1 MTEGAGTITRSSD
14 PPEVI
19 ANTVG
24 KAMCPYDKY
33 KIIDEKGNELPP
45 GKDGELVVQGP
56 SIVSGYYKSEEED
69 KLAFTQDGFFRSGDV
84 GKFDLKGNLI
94 ITGRKKDLIK
104 RGAETIIPFEIE
116 EMISEHPKVMRTAVV
131 GMPDARLGE
140 KICAYIQPLPGEKIT
155 FEELISFLK
164 EKGASAMLLPERLEV
179 LEGFPLTPMEKVDKQ
194 ALRKNIAQKLKREQ
208 ESARG
213 FG

>member
-1 MTEGAGTITRSSD
+1 LGAKFR
-14 PPEVI
+14 
-19 ANTVG
+19 
-24 KAMCPYDKY
+24 
-33 KIIDEKGNELPP
+33 
-45 GKDGELVVQGP
+45 
-56 SIVSGYYKSEEED
+56 YYKSEEED

-84 GKFDLKGNLI
+84 GKFDSKGNLI

-140 KICAYIQPLPGEKIT
+140 RICAYIQPITGEKIT

-164 EKGASAMLLPERLEV
+164 EKGASAMLLPERLEM
-179 LEGFPLTPMEKVDKQ
+179 LEAFPFTPMEKVDKQ
-194 ALRKNIAQKLKREQ
+194 ALRENIARKLKDEQ
-208 ESARG
+208 K
-213 FG
+213 